1 MAKDVFSHAF
11 AQSATNRDRAVATF
25 GKAYKKAASKDTDP
39 YGLLRAALRWGSAQA
54 AAAPPVQKPM
64 DAARA
69 RVKALLTQPPQEN
82 ANAANAR
89 ELVHGLLHKEQY
101 ISKPPRRILP
111 SCRGGFFCFPVL
123 SRLRGA
129 VALFAAWVG
138 VCKGGV
144 ATRLR
149 RRERGFSSG
158 TVIPC
163 PFLLRSRDNNSTDCR
178 TASSHTYPSYRR
190 VRRTRNTQTTQP
202 IFLSAILS
210 FEPIARALSVQH
222 QPLAHFRYPALYN
235 TAFHYGSILR
245 STCPHQSVSLS
256 APPYIRAPQFG
267 QMG

>member
-1 MAKDVFSHAF
+1 MGFSI
-11 AQSATNRDRAVATF
+11 SGCNVT
-25 GKAYKKAASKDTDP
+25 DTDAYRRCGSKWKVCSHNLQRKTSP
-39 YGLLRAALRWGSAQA
+39 WQAPVSWYMFFFTKANKFERPLAGSYRPGEGAFSVFRRFRVYGGAGVFFAFGWASTL
-54 AAAPPVQKPM
+54 
-64 DAARA
+64 
-69 RVKALLTQPPQEN
+69 
-82 ANAANAR
+82 
-89 ELVHGLLHKEQY
+89 
-101 ISKPPRRILP
+101 PRR
-111 SCRGGFFCFPVL
+111 
-123 SRLRGA
+123 
-129 VALFAAWVG
+129 
-138 VCKGGV
+138 KGGV

-190 VRRTRNTQTTQP
+190 VRRTRNIQTTQP

>member
-1 MAKDVFSHAF
+1 MKAPLAGFYRPVEGAFSIF
-11 AQSATNRDRAVATF
+11 RRFRV
-25 GKAYKKAASKDTDP
+25 
-39 YGLLRAALRWGSAQA
+39 YGALWR
-54 AAAPPVQKPM
+54 
-64 DAARA
+64 
-69 RVKALLTQPPQEN
+69 
-82 ANAANAR
+82 
-89 ELVHGLLHKEQY
+89 
-101 ISKPPRRILP
+101 
-111 SCRGGFFCFPVL
+111 F
-123 SRLRGA
+123 SRLGRA
-129 VALFAAWVG
+129 STLPR
-138 VCKGGV
+138 CKGRV

-149 RRERGFSSG
+149 RRERSFSSG

-202 IFLSAILS
+202 ICLSAILS